1 VTIPVFLAVLTVAVV
16 VGFAYTS
23 IGFWAILGG
32 LAAAAA
38 SIFLFSSARA
48 LVVTVFVAK
57 PLIDMLWFAGVDI
70 AGISVNASSVLSVVI
85 VIAVLVFVAVHRV
98 QVQRG
103 LLAPMLAVLLMN
115 VWALVMTPDMAYGV
129 QYMIRV
135 VCGFPLVFVVPV
147 VIDQLPSAKRLLQA
161 FFVVMAFV
169 CLTVVLQPLGV
180 LAYSS
185 FDQGYGRATGFYYH
199 PWDVARYMVI
209 LIPLLLAMV
218 DEPGRERLLGN
229 LPYWGLLAAGL
240 MVTYFTFLKAAWL
253 AVLFQM
259 LLWLVFTGRRGLAF
273 GCLVATIAL
282 VAFPLRAGFVSV
294 FSDLW
299 KLSDTATR
307 GEALSG
313 RVFLWGEYWGGLRN
327 SGVGQ
332 ILFGQG
338 YMPKGWSTTGAAV
351 HDDYLR
357 LVVMT
362 GVTGLLAY
370 LALMFAAI
378 AALGRSVAL
387 LAKRG
392 GLEWR
397 IGLAVQ
403 CLLGAYF
410 LMGITADPSSYPSL
424 TIYLWLLI
432 GLVIGYARLAAKESQ
447 PDFVLEDPRATR
459 LPRGRSGL

>member
-1 VTIPVFLAVLTVAVV
+1 
-16 VGFAYTS
+16 
-23 IGFWAILGG
+23 
-32 LAAAAA
+32 
-38 SIFLFSSARA
+38 
-48 LVVTVFVAK
+48 
-57 PLIDMLWFAGVDI
+57 
-70 AGISVNASSVLSVVI
+70 
-85 VIAVLVFVAVHRV
+85 
-98 QVQRG
+98 
-103 LLAPMLAVLLMN
+103 
-115 VWALVMTPDMAYGV
+115 
-129 QYMIRV
+129 
-135 VCGFPLVFVVPV
+135 
-147 VIDQLPSAKRLLQA
+147 
-161 FFVVMAFV
+161 
-169 CLTVVLQPLGV
+169 
-180 LAYSS
+180 
-185 FDQGYGRATGFYYH
+185 
-199 PWDVARYMVI
+199 
-209 LIPLLLAMV
+209 
-218 DEPGRERLLGN
+218 
-229 LPYWGLLAAGL
+229 
-240 MVTYFTFLKAAWL
+240 
-253 AVLFQM
+253 
-259 LLWLVFTGRRGLAF
+259 
-273 GCLVATIAL
+273 
-282 VAFPLRAGFVSV
+282 LRAGFVSV